1 MTKVEK
7 KRFLIKALQRSVKD
21 TCGLDMFPGYITL
34 KELAVFLRI
43 PDPEEARKYTV
54 GCQNISA
61 GYFIPDVAENLAN
74 AEC

>member
-1 MTKVEK
+1 
-7 KRFLIKALQRSVKD
+7 
-21 TCGLDMFPGYITL
+21 MFPGYITL